1 MASYWFRNRSQM
13 TGPISPLARTVLLPA
28 VEHGMLAHARAWGRE
43 RASASIR
50 VDRGYVY
57 LGWEDVDVVATLPK
71 PDPAR
76 VAAALASVPARW
88 ENDWLPEI
96 LRLEDELRALV
107 PPGADAERARRDFAR
122 ATEILQRIW
131 VIHFETTD
139 VFGGFIALA
148 AQLRAAGERSP
159 EAAAGTLLAGLPSKT
174 SELDGALLDLGAL
187 VAADPELLAILEEGT
202 AHALVAALE
211 RDEGEPGRRF
221 RALWPEL
228 RERSALVELFAPTWG
243 EDPAPLA
250 RALAGG
256 EPAREAAVKGH
267 AAAIAHRDALESA
280 ILARAPPHEAARLRE
295 TLALVRKAW
304 PLFETHHYYIDDLA
318 AGLMR
323 LVAVRAGSVLAAKG
337 VLADAEEVVFLER
350 AEIERALAGD
360 RLPRALVE
368 QRRRERDAAER
379 SPPPE
384 ESGELPA
391 ILRGH
396 PWLVALHGIGA
407 PRPAVPQGGLA
418 GVGASPGRVAGRA
431 RVARAVED
439 LEYLVQGEVLV
450 AGATEPTW
458 TTAMARACALVTEVG
473 GVLSHAAVVARE
485 LGVPAVVGARGAL
498 RVIATGDHVEVDGD
512 TGEVTIIRASAL

>member
-1 MASYWFRNRSQM
+1 MASYWFRNRSQL

-28 VEHGMLAHARAWGRE
+28 VENGMLAHARTWGRE
-43 RASASIR
+43 GGSARIR

-57 LGWEDVDVVATLPK
+57 LGWEDVDVVATVPK

-76 VAAALASVPARW
+76 VLAALAAIPSRW
-88 ENDWLPEI
+88 QNEWLPEI

-107 PPGADAERARRDFAR
+107 PPGADAETARRDFAR
-122 ATEILQRIW
+122 ATEILRRLWI
-131 VIHFETTD
+131 IHFETTD
-139 VFGGFIALA
+139 VFGGFTALA
-148 AQLRAAGERSP
+148 AALRAAGERAP
-159 EAAAGTLLAGLPSKT
+159 EAEAGALLAGVESKT

-187 VAADPELLAILEEGT
+187 VADDPELLAILDEGT

-211 RDEGEPGRRF
+211 RDDGEPGRRF

-228 RERSALVELFAPTWG
+228 RERVALVELFAPTWG

-256 EPAREAAVKGH
+256 AAARDAAVKGH
-267 AAAIAHRDALESA
+267 AAAIAHRDALERA
-280 ILARAPPHEAARLRE
+280 ILARAPPEQTARLRE
-295 TLALVRKAW
+295 LVDLVRRAW

-318 AGLMR
+318 AGLVR
-323 LVAVRAGSVLAAKG
+323 LVAVRVGGILAAKG
-337 VLADAEEVVFLER
+337 VLADAEEIVFLER
-350 AEIERALAGD
+350 GEIERALAGE
-360 RLPRALVE
+360 RLPRGLVE
-368 QRRRERDAAER
+368 QRRRERDAAEQ

-407 PRPAVPQGGLA
+407 ARPAVPQGGLA
-418 GVGASPGRVAGRA
+418 GVGASPGRVAGPA
-431 RVARAVED
+431 RVARGVED
-439 LEYLVQGEVLV
+439 LEYLAQGEILV

-458 TTAMARACALVTEVG
+458 TTAMARASALVTESG

-485 LGVPAVVGARGAL
+485 LGVPAVVGAKGAL

-512 TGEVTIIRASAL
+512 SGEVTIIRASAL